1 MSDDGTSCLFSW
13 DKGAAKLFKSKIFS
27 ISNLALSGELELLR
41 DGGEAPPVV
50 TSAFVQ
56 EKVPRAHKVVVAAII
71 YRRAIEEER

>member
-13 DKGAAKLFKSKIFS
+13 DEGAEKVFKLKNFS

-50 TSAFVQ
+50 TSALAQ
-56 EKVPRAHKVVVAAII
+56 EKVP
-71 YRRAIEEER
+71 

>member
-13 DKGAAKLFKSKIFS
+13 DKGAEKLFKLKNFS

-50 TSAFVQ
+50 PSVFVQ
-56 EKVPRAHKVVVAAII
+56 EKVPLAHKVVVAAD
-71 YRRAIEEER
+71 YL